1 MQGSRA
7 ARIDRAAWSSSAG
20 KRVGSMED
28 DSGDEASPQVARG
41 GGGGG
46 AVPGGGGG
54 GDGGGA
60 AVSGGSGGDGQQQTG
75 DYRGWMLKS
84 GPAGGDSDKT
94 GVKRQLSVL
103 SVSMRRAFF
112 TMGDFKRRWCVRAR
126 AVDACCCRWL
136 AARRPSSR
144 ARTRACCWA
153 WLDPCGRCCCATLAL
168 MFSCRCRC
176 RKHASTQYTRRTT
189 DNACVCVMMAAQ
201 VRAGRRGPALLQG
214 RDDDGAPGHD

>member
-1 MQGSRA
+1 
-7 ARIDRAAWSSSAG
+7 
-20 KRVGSMED
+20 MED

-60 AVSGGSGGDGQQQTG
+60 AVSGGSGGDGQQHTG

-126 AVDACCCRWL
+126 AVDACC
-136 AARRPSSR
+136 AAALFARAHARMLLGVVGPVRPLLLRHAGLDVFLSLSLPQ
-144 ARTRACCWA
+144 ARE
-153 WLDPCGRCCCATLAL
+153 
-168 MFSCRCRC
+168 
-176 RKHASTQYTRRTT
+176 HA
-189 DNACVCVMMAAQ
+189 VHAA
-201 VRAGRRGPALLQG
+201 
-214 RDDDGAPGHD
+214 HN